1 MKRSLLLVPY
11 VAAKSIVEGRRE
23 TWYLP
28 GEQNVTL
35 FQDEA
40 KKSRTFSSTANALF
54 FPFSFIWHTYMWT
67 RLIKKRPRMHKGTI
81 IFLLSLSVLEIGM
94 QNETVNYKGSPLC
107 TRFF

>member
-54 FPFSFIWHTYMWT
+54 FSF
-67 RLIKKRPRMHKGTI
+67 LIY
-81 IFLLSLSVLEIGM
+81 LAYLYVNEI
-94 QNETVNYKGSPLC
+94 N
-107 TRFF
+107 

>member
-54 FPFSFIWHTYMWT
+54 F
-67 RLIKKRPRMHKGTI
+67 
-81 IFLLSLSVLEIGM
+81 LLSHLSGIPMYVNEI
-94 QNETVNYKGSPLC
+94 N
-107 TRFF
+107 

>member
-54 FPFSFIWHTYMWT
+54 FPFSFIWHTY
-67 RLIKKRPRMHKGTI
+67 LY
-81 IFLLSLSVLEIGM
+81 VNEI
-94 QNETVNYKGSPLC
+94 N
-107 TRFF
+107 